1 MAGGMVARGL
11 QGGLASRGEGLMDDL
26 PPHGQPVED
35 SDTSRYNNPASKIR
49 ATDSPSVLA

>member
-11 QGGLASRGEGLMDDL
+11 QGGLAARGEGLMDDL